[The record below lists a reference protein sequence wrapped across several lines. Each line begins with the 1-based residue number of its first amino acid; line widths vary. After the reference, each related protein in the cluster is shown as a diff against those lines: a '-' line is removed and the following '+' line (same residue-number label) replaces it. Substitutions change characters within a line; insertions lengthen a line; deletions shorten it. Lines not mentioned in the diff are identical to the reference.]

1 MNNNFLKRTFKIF
14 EKLSSKPKLG
24 GLQITDSSL
33 RYLILEGNNKADT
46 FSVKLPPGVV
56 LGGKVQDEEK
66 FVYYLNQLHGL
77 ISPNNPNERLK
88 TIVCLPSAIT
98 YTQNYN
104 IPNVG
109 DQRMKEAAELNL
121 EMISPIPTEN
131 AYMSWQ
137 LINETE
143 DKYELLGAFA
153 DKAVVDKFRDLLVQ
167 SNFMPMI
174 FEFPSL
180 ALSWTINNSVGP
192 RKESFLVLNVSG
204 DGIDLFLLRSGSIYF
219 DYYKSWKS
227 IQGNN
232 KKISRELFDKVLV
245 EEVRKVVNFTSSRF
259 NENLKYVF
267 VVAPGLS
274 GEVKKVLEG
283 NFGVQAAPLQTTVKP
298 LSPAWYPVL
307 GSALRGRWDRS
318 KDRYINLGVY
328 RVEDMFFKEQMFSFI
343 SLWRNLLI
351 GIISTFLILMSGSLF
366 LLKTQPET
374 LENRLKMFNLDFEQT
389 DEARLRASVKEFN
402 DLVEAVEGVK
412 ESEVSVMRVLD
423 EIEEISSKYEV
434 NMGSVSIASDERTIK
449 MSGNV
454 PSYEKVIDFKNA
466 LIDSSRFENVK
477 MPFSNI
483 LTSEGNFVDF
493 NVTFSYIPGIGN
505 D

>member
-1 MNNNFLKRTFKIF
+1 MDNNFFKKTFRIF

-24 GLQITDSSL
+24 GLQVTDSSL
-33 RYLILEGNNKADT
+33 RYLMLGEGNKAQT

-66 FVYYLNQLHGL
+66 FGYYLNQLHGL
-77 ISPNNPNERLK
+77 ISPNNPKERLK

-109 DQRMKEAAELNL
+109 DKRMEDVAELNL
-121 EMISPIPTEN
+121 EMISPIPAEN

-153 DKAVVDKFRDLLVQ
+153 DKSVVDKFRDLLAQ

-232 KKISRELFDKVLV
+232 KKISRELFDKVLI

-283 NFGVQAAPLQTTVKP
+283 NFGVQAAPLQTNIKP

-307 GSALRGRWDRS
+307 GSALRGQWDRS
-318 KDRYINLGVY
+318 KDRYVNLGVY

-389 DEARLRASVKEFN
+389 DEAELRASVKRFN
-402 DLVEAVEGVK
+402 GLVEAVGKVK
-412 ESEVSVMRVLD
+412 EGGVDVMDVL
-423 EIEEISSKYEV
+423 EQINKVASNYEV
-434 NMGSVSIASDERTIK
+434 IIGSVSVSCEKNTVN
-449 MSGNV
+449 MSGSV
-454 PSYEKVIDFKNA
+454 PSYDKVIDFKNA
-466 LIDSSRFENVK
+466 LRDDSHFSNVRL
-477 MPFSNI
+477 PFSNI

-493 NVTFSYIPGIGN
+493 NVEFSYNPGGF
-505 D
+505 